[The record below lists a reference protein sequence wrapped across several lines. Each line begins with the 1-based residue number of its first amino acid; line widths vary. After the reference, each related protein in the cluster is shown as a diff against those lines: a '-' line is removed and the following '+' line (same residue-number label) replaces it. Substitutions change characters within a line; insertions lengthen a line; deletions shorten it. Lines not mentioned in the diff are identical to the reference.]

1 MTRGGVVELA
11 GRSLLDSLN
20 DPDFIGGY
28 FVVALE
34 VSAILERMGERWS
47 RRRDQVWEHLSRAI
61 ERRLRPDEHFQR
73 ITETGFLVALARV
86 TRPAAVAVA
95 THALQDT
102 LHFFLGAADLED
114 IRIVQVG
121 ARNGAELSC
130 QALDPRELQLAAS
143 TWTPESA
150 RNARGDGVLKQSPTL
165 TLKTASG
172 RTLEVMIALQRL
184 RLLAQDRPSVLR
196 ASPHISDPRTG
207 RQVRNAERTTLD
219 FGDIAAIDAAVMT
232 LARNMWEEEP
242 ELAPIIVP
250 ASFHTISRT
259 GARAKLLNQAGIIAD
274 ESRAAMICELIDT
287 DPGTPSGR
295 ICEAI
300 AMAQTF
306 TRGVSIE
313 TKEPAALKGALV
325 GVRVLGLSFDA
336 SDFRDHQA
344 AALTK
349 KLFAFAETGKTF
361 ARGLIAHS
369 LPSPAL
375 VEVCSVAGLTHA
387 TARVKAESAV
397 IQINAP
403 QHRQAEPSVIA
414 RTTALR

>member
-1 MTRGGVVELA
+1 MTVRGGVVELA

-20 DPDFIGGY
+20 DPDFVAGY

-34 VSAILERMGERWS
+34 VSAILERMGNRWP

-61 ERRLRPDEHFQR
+61 SRRLRPGEHYQR
-73 ITETGFLVALARV
+73 ITDTGFLVALARE
-86 TRPAAVAVA
+86 TRGAAVAVA

-102 LHFFLGAADLED
+102 LHFFLGAAELED

-121 ARNGAELSC
+121 ARNGSELAC
-130 QALDPRELQLAAS
+130 QALGDQELKRAAS
-143 TWTPESA
+143 TWTAEE
-150 RNARGDGVLKQSPTL
+150 RETRGDGVLKQSPVMTL
-165 TLKTASG
+165 TTASG
-172 RTLEVMIALQRL
+172 RTLEVMIAIQRL
-184 RLLAQDRPSVLR
+184 RLLARDRPSVLR
-196 ASPHISDPRTG
+196 ASPHITDPRTD
-207 RQVRNAERTTLD
+207 RQVRNAERGGFD

-232 LARNMWEEEP
+232 LARGVWEEEP
-242 ELAPIIVP
+242 ELGPIIVP
-250 ASFHTISRT
+250 ASFHTLPRT
-259 GARAKLLNQAGIIAD
+259 GARAKLLSQAGIIAA
-274 ESRAAMICELIDT
+274 ESRAAMICEIIDA

-295 ICEAI
+295 IYEAV

-306 TRGVSIE
+306 SRGVLVEI
-313 TKEPAALKGALV
+313 KEPAALKSALAGARL
-325 GVRVLGLSFDA
+325 LGISFDA
-336 SDFRDHQA
+336 GDFRDDQA
-344 AALTK
+344 ASLTK

-387 TARVKAESAV
+387 AARVKADSPA

-403 QHRQAEPSVIA
+403 PDRAA
-414 RTTALR
+414 